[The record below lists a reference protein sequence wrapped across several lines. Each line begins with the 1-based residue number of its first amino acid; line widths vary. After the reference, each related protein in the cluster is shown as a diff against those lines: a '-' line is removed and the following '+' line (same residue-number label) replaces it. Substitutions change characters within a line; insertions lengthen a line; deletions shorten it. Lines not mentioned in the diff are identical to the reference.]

1 MCLRAV
7 GSGVWFSHAFAF
19 PNSSLQQTPVCAFVF
34 VSALTAVRF
43 KFGGQFEEL
52 VLMYQSLSGRGSRVP
67 SSLWR
72 LFLKPESPGA
82 GARREAEKGLGG
94 EGAR

>member
-52 VLMYQSLSGRGSRVP
+52 VLMYQSLWERKQGSQLPMATLSQVRVP
-67 SSLWR
+67 RGWSQER
-72 LFLKPESPGA
+72 G
-82 GARREAEKGLGG
+82 
-94 EGAR
+94 